1 MSLNVFRFGGA
12 KEAAE
17 ALVFY
22 KGTDPYELTAAL
34 INALLRIDTL
44 ERQVQTLSKDLA
56 KVALSKRKYVS
67 DGTLNKDQP

>member
-22 KGTDPYELTAAL
+22 KGTDTYELIAAL
-34 INALLRIDTL
+34 INALLRIDIL
-44 ERQVQTLSKDLA
+44 EKQVQTLSKDLA
-56 KVALSKRKYVS
+56 RVALSKRKYVS
-67 DGTLNKDQP
+67 DTNSNKE

>member
-1 MSLNVFRFGGA
+1 MIYDNSTALEIATELQRDGPISASNLN
-12 KEAAE
+12 
-17 ALVFY
+17 
-22 KGTDPYELTAAL
+22 AAL

-67 DGTLNKDQP
+67 DTNSNED

>member
-17 ALVFY
+17 ALVFCE
-22 KGTDPYELTAAL
+22 GSYEITAAL

-44 ERQVQTLSKDLA
+44 EKQVETLSKDLA
-56 KVALSKRKYVS
+56 KVALARRKYVS
-67 DGTLNKDQP
+67 DGNLNKDQP

>member
-1 MSLNVFRFGGA
+1 MSLNRFRFGTA
-12 KEAAE
+12 EEAVH
-17 ALVFY
+17 ALVFC
-22 KGTDPYELTAAL
+22 KGEDPYELIAAL

-67 DGTLNKDQP
+67 DTNSNED

>member
-44 ERQVQTLSKDLA
+44 ERQVETLAKDLA
-56 KVALSKRKYVS
+56 RVALSKRKYVS
-67 DGTLNKDQP
+67 DTNSNED

>member
-1 MSLNVFRFGGA
+1 MSLNRFRFGGA

-17 ALVFY
+17 ALVFC
-22 KGTDPYELTAAL
+22 KGEDPHELIAAL

-67 DGTLNKDQP
+67 DTNSNED